1 MFVLL
6 SWIAG
11 CVQDC
16 GLSMYVVVN
25 TDNSEV
31 SKTACSE
38 ASAGTHMHVCML
50 LSPSQ
55 PSTV

>member
-1 MFVLL
+1 MHN
-6 SWIAG
+6 
-11 CVQDC
+11 VQDC

-38 ASAGTHMHVCML
+38 ASAGTHIHVCML